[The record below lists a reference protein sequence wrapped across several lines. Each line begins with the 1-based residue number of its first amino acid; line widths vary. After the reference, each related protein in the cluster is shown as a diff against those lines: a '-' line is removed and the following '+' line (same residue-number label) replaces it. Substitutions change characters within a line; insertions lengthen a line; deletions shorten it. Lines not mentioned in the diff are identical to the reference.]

1 MVVKYSTTP
10 VANTIKVNNLVFGSE
25 PVGYGPTSSTGF
37 WNGIDP
43 PTSGY
48 TIYYYT
54 SGMTMPS
61 IVCPNND
68 TDAIYW
74 AKVYCEETTNLINST
89 NFLNWSTINNTIL
102 SAITYLS
109 IGQSFTSY
117 NITPTATNGIH
128 RVIKLQGALLSLNTT
143 YNISLSAKA
152 NGYNYISFGMTDDS
166 SYQTQTIFN
175 LTNGAVELNSTSTG
189 GVILNSSS
197 TYISD
202 DWYRLNLTITL
213 TSYINNNYFLIFILN
228 SPKNPP
234 QSLNWSGDTVS
245 SVLITQPQIEK
256 NNHTSLYTPNT
267 RTINNINDAL
277 FYLRNLVSV
286 AVFNINHPGIVTNG
300 LVLNLDAG
308 LVSSYPKTGTTWY
321 DLSGYGNN
329 GTLTHGPTFNSE
341 NMGSLSFAG
350 ANDYVS
356 LSYRPQ
362 YDIRTGITI
371 SIFMKRT
378 TGYNQLQDFHLLS
391 RSPAW
396 FFYDAYNAGYITG
409 SVYIDGVRKGEVTT
423 GIIPMDGHWYYIT
436 YTYDSNTHYSS
447 IYINGILKSN
457 LKITGL
463 VNYLIDSS
471 TNNFQNMGQ
480 QSLGRGMLISILS
493 LYNRA
498 LSPTEITQNFNAT
511 KSRFGL

>member
-74 AKVYCEETTNLINST
+74 AKAFGGTNINTIGDALTYFIT
-89 NFLNWSTINNTIL
+89 NNNT
-102 SAITYLS
+102 
-109 IGQSFTSY
+109 
-117 NITPTATNGIH
+117 
-128 RVIKLQGALLSLNTT
+128 
-143 YNISLSAKA
+143 
-152 NGYNYISFGMTDDS
+152 
-166 SYQTQTIFN
+166 
-175 LTNGAVELNSTSTG
+175 
-189 GVILNSSS
+189 
-197 TYISD
+197 
-202 DWYRLNLTITL
+202 
-213 TSYINNNYFLIFILN
+213 
-228 SPKNPP
+228 
-234 QSLNWSGDTVS
+234 
-245 SVLITQPQIEK
+245 
-256 NNHTSLYTPNT
+256 
-267 RTINNINDAL
+267 
-277 FYLRNLVSV
+277 
-286 AVFNINHPGIVTNG
+286 AVFNINHPGIVTDG
-300 LVLNLDAG
+300 LLLNLDAG

-329 GTLTHGPTFNSE
+329 GTLTNGPTFNSE

-391 RSPAW
+391 RYPAW
-396 FFYDAYNAGYITG
+396 FFYDAYNSGYITG

-457 LKITGL
+457 LEITGL

-498 LSPTEITQNFNAT
+498 LSPTEITQNFNAM